1 MRFILKWMKKIPLE
15 YFQYL
20 YTGFLPLLIK
30 ITLVRNQSTI
40 SFVVNWEI
48 MEKLSNSA
56 LQEAHFVD
64 FIYSP
69 LQYNVI
75 I

>member
-1 MRFILKWMKKIPLE
+1 MKGKKTLE

-30 ITLVRNQSTI
+30 ITLLRNQSTI
-40 SFVVNWEI
+40 SFVLNWEK
-48 MEKLSNSA
+48 MEKLSNST
-56 LQEAHFVD
+56 LQEVHFVN

-69 LQYNVI
+69 LQYNGI